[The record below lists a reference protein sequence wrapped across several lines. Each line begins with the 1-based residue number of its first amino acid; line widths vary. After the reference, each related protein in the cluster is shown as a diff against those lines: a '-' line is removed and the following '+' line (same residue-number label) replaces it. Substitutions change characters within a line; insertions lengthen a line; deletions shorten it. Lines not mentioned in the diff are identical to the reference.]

1 MTIAVFPGSFDPLT
15 NGHLDLI
22 TRASKIFEQ
31 LVVAVGQNTSK
42 RGLFTTAER
51 VAFIE
56 ETTKDLPNVS
66 VRVESGLT
74 VSFMQSIQATVLVRG
89 IRNSVD
95 FEYEQGIAGMNRTL
109 DHNVDTVCLMADP
122 QYQFVSSSLLK
133 EVARFGGDLTN
144 LVPPVVAHAMVAR
157 LEGEQ

>member
-22 TRASKIFEQ
+22 TRASKIFDQ
-31 LVVAVGQNTSK
+31 LIVAVGQNTSK
-42 RGLFTTAER
+42 RGVFTTAER

-56 ETTKDLPNVS
+56 ETTQDMPNVS

-74 VSFMQSIQATVLVRG
+74 VDFMRDSHATVLVRG

-109 DHNVDTVCLMADP
+109 DANVDTVCLMAAP
-122 QYQFVSSSLLK
+122 QYQFVSSSLLR

-144 LVPPVVAHAMVAR
+144 LVPPVVAHAMVDR
-157 LEGEQ
+157 LAGDQ

>member
-22 TRASKIFEQ
+22 TRASKIFDQ

-56 ETTKDLPNVS
+56 ETTNDLPNVR

-109 DHNVDTVCLMADP
+109 DHNIDTVCLMADP